1 MSRAPQPY
9 DLVIVGAS
17 FAGLAA
23 AKTAAMRGLKVAV
36 LEAKPSA
43 GHSVKTAGIL
53 FNEAAEEVDIPHAL
67 TRRVYGVR
75 LYAPN
80 LKHVDLF
87 APGSFFLTTET
98 GRLLDWLAQE
108 AMRAGRANL
117 VADGVRGGRKAR
129 RSFRIFGRQ
138 HLGPAHSRRRW
149 RAVSRSRVA
158 SDLGR
163 NQRFLTGIEVEYDHL
178 EKADPRFLHCFLD
191 SELAPGYLAWVA
203 PGPSV
208 FHAGVAAGRGRRPHL
223 RAFLR
228 KTEAHFRLRATHAP
242 SPGGWDAFPAAAS

>member
-53 FNEAAEEVDIPHAL
+53 FSEAAEEVDIPHAL

-98 GRLLDWLAQE
+98 GRLLGWLAQE
-108 AMRAGRANL
+108 AMRAGAQILWRTAFEGAEKQGDL
-117 VADGVRGGRKAR
+117 FVFSGVNISAR
-129 RSFRIFGRQ
+129 HILAPMARS
-138 HLGPAHSRRRW
+138 P
-149 RAVSRSRVA
+149 RSRVA
-158 SDLGR
+158 SD
-163 NQRFLTGIEVEYDHL
+163 
-178 EKADPRFLHCFLD
+178 
-191 SELAPGYLAWVA
+191 
-203 PGPSV
+203 
-208 FHAGVAAGRGRRPHL
+208 
-223 RAFLR
+223 
-228 KTEAHFRLRATHAP
+228 
-242 SPGGWDAFPAAAS
+242 WDATSIS

>member
-53 FNEAAEEVDIPHAL
+53 FSEAAGEVDIPHAL

-80 LKHVDLF
+80 LKSFALCDGLHMPHVKRHY
-87 APGSFFLTTET
+87 AK
-98 GRLLDWLAQE
+98 
-108 AMRAGRANL
+108 RAGIIKDDKEWNDEVDAKF
-117 VADGVRGGRKAR
+117 D
-129 RSFRIFGRQ
+129 FRIA
-138 HLGPAHSRRRW
+138 GPNHFTWLLKA
-149 RAVSRSRVA
+149 
-158 SDLGR
+158 
-163 NQRFLTGIEVEYDHL
+163 EYDGKDVSAGIAEQL
-178 EKADPRFLHCFLD
+178 RLQAAKETDGGD
-191 SELAPGYLAWVA
+191 IGELQ
-203 PGPSV
+203 
-208 FHAGVAAGRGRRPHL
+208 
-223 RAFLR
+223 
-228 KTEAHFRLRATHAP
+228 
-242 SPGGWDAFPAAAS
+242 

>member
-23 AKTAAMRGLKVAV
+23 AKTAAMRGLQVAV

-43 GHSVKTAGIL
+43 GHGVKTAGIL
-53 FNEAAEEVDIPHAL
+53 FSEAAEEVDIPHAL

-98 GRLLDWLAQE
+98 GRLLGWLAQE
-108 AMRAGRANL
+108 AMRAGAQILWRTAFEG
-117 VADGVRGGRKAR
+117 AEK
-129 RSFRIFGRQ
+129 RIFGRQ
-138 HLGPAHSRRRW
+138 HLGPAYSWRRW
-149 RAVSRSRVA
+149 SAV
-158 SDLGR
+158 
-163 NQRFLTGIEVEYDHL
+163 
-178 EKADPRFLHCFLD
+178 
-191 SELAPGYLAWVA
+191 
-203 PGPSV
+203 
-208 FHAGVAAGRGRRPHL
+208 
-223 RAFLR
+223 
-228 KTEAHFRLRATHAP
+228 
-242 SPGGWDAFPAAAS
+242 